1 MPRNVIYT
9 DGDGDEFFVTPD
21 SSHVFIGAHRPDPDL
36 AVSVRLPVAPEAIDA
51 LLTDL
56 AAALGREPCEG
67 GFRELRRS
75 PLEVWVRESLVPY
88 VETHRNYA
96 KMSTADAVVEAF
108 LVAVTDPAVWADFQE
123 AIHDALLA
131 LLAETGPTV
140 YSETV
145 QREVD
150 ALLAAGQSLE
160 PTARHKLD
168 AEGPRTMTAEEYT
181 RTLAACRMASNDDDG
196 DTALPCVD

>member
-123 AIHDALLA
+123 AIH
-131 LLAETGPTV
+131 PPK
-140 YSETV
+140 SE
-145 QREVD
+145 
-150 ALLAAGQSLE
+150 
-160 PTARHKLD
+160 PD